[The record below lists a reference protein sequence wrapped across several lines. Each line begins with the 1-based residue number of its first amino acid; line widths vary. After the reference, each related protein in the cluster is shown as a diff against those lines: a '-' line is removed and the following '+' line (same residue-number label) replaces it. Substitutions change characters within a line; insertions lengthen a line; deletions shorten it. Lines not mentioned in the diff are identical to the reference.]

1 MVLVKA
7 RAGAV
12 ENKIS
17 INVNK
22 AKTTFCLGL
31 HYNGDDNY
39 LYVNKT
45 ET

>member
-7 RAGAV
+7 LV
-12 ENKIS
+12 QQKKNFS

-22 AKTTFCLGL
+22 AKTTFCLEL